1 MSFYLKNKK
10 NKSKFFFRSFK
21 IEKVLKKKNKQL
33 PNMMKNIYNHKI
45 RMKNLMIQ
53 IKHLLKK
60 LIIFK
65 IENYL
70 VCSENIY
77 IIFQNFFFLI
87 LAEEEDPK
95 QINKEEL
102 TPTIPNFA
110 QYLII
115 GGGTTAM
122 SAFKSIRAHDP
133 TAKVC
138 FYLINQLILITF

>member
-1 MSFYLKNKK
+1 MFFYL
-10 NKSKFFFRSFK
+10 
-21 IEKVLKKKNKQL
+21 L
-33 PNMMKNIYNHKI
+33 PNLFI
-45 RMKNLMIQ
+45 L
-53 IKHLLKK
+53 
-60 LIIFK
+60 
-65 IENYL
+65 
-70 VCSENIY
+70 
-77 IIFQNFFFLI
+77 

-102 TPTIPNFA
+102 TPVIPNFA

-138 FYLINQLILITF
+138 WHLISKLILITLNSIRFW